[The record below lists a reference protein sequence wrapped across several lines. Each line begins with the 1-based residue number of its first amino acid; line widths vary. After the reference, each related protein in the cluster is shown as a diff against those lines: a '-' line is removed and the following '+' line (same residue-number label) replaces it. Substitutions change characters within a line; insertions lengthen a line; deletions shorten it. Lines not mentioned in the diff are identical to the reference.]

1 LQFESELFE
10 RVRKRKHINLLE
22 LEIIL
27 KFERRLALEHQ
38 DVRYNLASDSQVT
51 LACLVKGRS
60 SSPHLN
66 RLLQRSLLS
75 LLGSGIYGGYGFIP
89 SLANVA
95 DDPTREHEI
104 RAPVASPPEWLL
116 AAFHGQFEALDVWL
130 EERGYDPLAVAE
142 LPFAEGRAVSR
153 KVLAE
158 DFIPQ
163 LRAVQKPE
171 RLARFDQFFRVLRAV
186 QQKALLAHI
195 QLEFA
200 PKFHRPLQIAQF
212 RPLVQFLSFTGNACH

>member
-1 LQFESELFE
+1 MRLKTAQAVVAAEVPQPFARELQRHCLSRGGWSKLLSPWKVWLKSHGKLEEAEEMPSGVPLVSHPLWLQLARSLQFESELFE
-10 RVRKRKHINLLE
+10 RVRKRKHINLLK

-27 KFERRLALEHQ
+27 KFERQLALEHQ

-66 RLLQRSLLS
+66 RLLQRSLPS

-130 EERGYDPLAVAE
+130 EERGYDPLAV
-142 LPFAEGRAVSR
+142 G
-153 KVLAE
+153 
-158 DFIPQ
+158 
-163 LRAVQKPE
+163 
-171 RLARFDQFFRVLRAV
+171 
-186 QQKALLAHI
+186 
-195 QLEFA
+195 
-200 PKFHRPLQIAQF
+200 
-212 RPLVQFLSFTGNACH
+212 